1 MAKKYNMNGVRKS
14 PPDIRLYRGVA
25 KVSANELPNEFELA
39 KCKAKSQG
47 VTSSCVAHSLASCV
61 EYFNKRESK
70 TYEPMSTGFI
80 YGNRRNTWYK
90 GEGMYVS
97 KALLM

>member
-39 KCKAKSQG
+39 KCKAKS
-47 VTSSCVAHSLASCV
+47 
-61 EYFNKRESK
+61 
-70 TYEPMSTGFI
+70 
-80 YGNRRNTWYK
+80 
-90 GEGMYVS
+90 
-97 KALLM
+97 